1 MQWAL
6 GLCPRRVQK
15 LFNVLSLHIK
25 QFELTG
31 RVERKCL
38 FCIRFIFQ
46 RQTGKTY
53 FLQQNVSC
61 NSTITL
67 FIQFTLKKY
76 NLQYVG
82 SIRFTNQKFIT
93 CSQFQ
98 VTQDKGYTPWAFGL
112 RFVRQV
118 RWLFELLRR
127 FVKNCPRI
135 QKVHLLL
142 TCIGRLDHG
151 AAYKLLCLLVLY
163 LSCLVA
169 NGPYFRPFTS
179 QNGPKPMATFE
190 SFENNLFFLVKCL

>member
-1 MQWAL
+1 MFVLYSIHFPAPNWQNIFSSTK
-6 GLCPRRVQK
+6 PFVQ
-15 LFNVLSLHIK
+15 FHYNVVYLVH
-25 QFELTG
+25 F
-31 RVERKCL
+31 
-38 FCIRFIFQ
+38 
-46 RQTGKTY
+46 
-53 FLQQNVSC
+53 
-61 NSTITL
+61 
-67 FIQFTLKKY
+67 KKY

-179 QNGPKPMATFE
+179 QKGPKPMATFE
-190 SFENNLFFLVKCL
+190 PFENNLFFLVKCL